1 MAVKWQILV
10 WVIEKMFL
18 CHKYIKNIHRLNNI
32 AGSSFLLLKVIFMN
46 KTAIVN
52 NEISLSNNF
61 VQEIKQL
68 VARSRQEA
76 YAAVN
81 QTMVKAYWQIGR
93 RIVEEEQGGAERAD
107 YGKQILK
114 QLSTA
119 LIEEFGK
126 GFSVQNL
133 YSFRQFFMTFPEIFS
148 TSWRIL
154 TWSHY
159 KRLMHVSDPQAREWY
174 AKEASEQMWSYATLN
189 RNIST
194 QYYERLLLSQD
205 KAPVE
210 QEMKALTKGFD
221 NDKLEFVKNPVV
233 AEFLGMSPTKA
244 FVESELES
252 AILTNLEK
260 FLLELGKGFS
270 FVERQK
276 LIRTEAKDYFI
287 DLVFYNFKLK
297 CFVLIDLKVG
307 QITHQDVGQME
318 MYVNMYDQNMRED
331 GDNPTLGIVLCS
343 ETDAD
348 IARYMLND
356 SKNVFMSKYLLCLPS
371 KEQLKAEI
379 ERQKALFALQ
389 QKNE

>member
-1 MAVKWQILV
+1 
-10 WVIEKMFL
+10 
-18 CHKYIKNIHRLNNI
+18 
-32 AGSSFLLLKVIFMN
+32 MN

-119 LIEEFGK
+119 LTEEFGK

>member
-1 MAVKWQILV
+1 M
-10 WVIEKMFL
+10 
-18 CHKYIKNIHRLNNI
+18 
-32 AGSSFLLLKVIFMN
+32 SKVIFMN

-119 LIEEFGK
+119 LTEEFGK

-343 ETDAD
+343 ETEAD

>member
-1 MAVKWQILV
+1 
-10 WVIEKMFL
+10 
-18 CHKYIKNIHRLNNI
+18 
-32 AGSSFLLLKVIFMN
+32 MN
-46 KTAIVN
+46 KTVIVN

-68 VARSRQEA
+68 VTRSRQEA

-81 QTMVKAYWQIGR
+81 QTMVNAYWQIGR

-114 QLSTA
+114 QLSTV
-119 LIEEFGK
+119 LTEEFGK

-133 YSFRQFFMTFPEIFS
+133 YSFRQFYLTFPEIFS

-210 QEMKALTKGFD
+210 QEMKTLTKGFD

-244 FVESELES
+244 FVESELET
-252 AILTNLEK
+252 AILTNLES

-276 LIRTEAKDYFI
+276 LIRTEARDYFI

-318 MYVNMYDQNMRED
+318 MYVNMYDQNMREN

-371 KEQLKAEI
+371 KEQLKVEI

-389 QKNE
+389 QKNEE

>member
-1 MAVKWQILV
+1 M
-10 WVIEKMFL
+10 
-18 CHKYIKNIHRLNNI
+18 N
-32 AGSSFLLLKVIFMN
+32 SSIN
-46 KTAIVN
+46 VN
-52 NEISLSNNF
+52 NETLLSSNF
-61 VQEIKQL
+61 IQEIKQL
-68 VARSRQEA
+68 VLRGRQEA

-81 QTMVKAYWQIGR
+81 QAMVNAYWKIGR
-93 RIVEEEQGGAERAD
+93 RIVEEEQGGAERAN

-114 QLSTA
+114 QLSIA
-119 LIEEFGK
+119 LTEEFGK

-133 YSFRQFFMTFPEIFS
+133 YYFRQFYLTFPEIFH
-148 TSWRIL
+148 TPCGIL

-159 KRLMHVSDPQAREWY
+159 RRLLSVTNPQAREWY

-205 KAPVE
+205 KDPVE
-210 QEMKALTKGFD
+210 QEMKTLTKGFD

-244 FVESELES
+244 FVESELET
-252 AILTNLEK
+252 AILDNLEK

-276 LIRTEAKDYFI
+276 LIRTDAKDYFI

-307 QITHQDVGQME
+307 QITHQDVGQTE
-318 MYVNMYDQNMRED
+318 MYVNMYDQNLRED

-348 IARYMLND
+348 IAKYMLND
-356 SKNVFMSKYLLCLPS
+356 NKNVFMSKYLLCLPS
-371 KEQLKAEI
+371 KEQLRTEI

-389 QKNE
+389 QKNEV

>member
-1 MAVKWQILV
+1 M
-10 WVIEKMFL
+10 
-18 CHKYIKNIHRLNNI
+18 N
-32 AGSSFLLLKVIFMN
+32 SSI
-46 KTAIVN
+46 IVN
-52 NEISLSNNF
+52 NEVSLSNSF
-61 VQEIKQL
+61 IQEIKQL
-68 VARSRQEA
+68 VARGRQEA

-81 QTMVKAYWQIGR
+81 QAMVNAYWQIGR
-93 RIVEEEQGGAERAD
+93 RIVEEEQGGAERAN

-114 QLSTA
+114 QLSAA
-119 LIEEFGK
+119 LTEEFGK

-133 YSFRQFFMTFPEIFS
+133 YSFRQFYLTFPEIFS
-148 TSWRIL
+148 TPWRIL

-159 KRLMHVSDPQAREWY
+159 KRLMHVADSKAREWY
-174 AKEASEQMWSYATLN
+174 TNEASEQMWSYATLN

-194 QYYERLLLSQD
+194 QYYERLLLSQE

-244 FVESELES
+244 FVESELET
-252 AILTNLEK
+252 AILGNLEK

-276 LIRTEAKDYFI
+276 LIRTDAKDYYI

-371 KEQLKAEI
+371 KEQLRTEI

-389 QKNE
+389 QKTIE

>member
-1 MAVKWQILV
+1 M
-10 WVIEKMFL
+10 
-18 CHKYIKNIHRLNNI
+18 N
-32 AGSSFLLLKVIFMN
+32 SSIN
-46 KTAIVN
+46 VN
-52 NEISLSNNF
+52 NETLLSSNF
-61 VQEIKQL
+61 IQEIKQL
-68 VARSRQEA
+68 VLRGRQEA

-81 QTMVKAYWQIGR
+81 QAMVNAYWKIGR
-93 RIVEEEQGGAERAD
+93 RIVEEEQGGAERAN

-114 QLSTA
+114 QLSIA
-119 LIEEFGK
+119 LTEEFGK

-133 YSFRQFFMTFPEIFS
+133 YYFRQFYLTFPEIFH
-148 TSWRIL
+148 TPCGIL

-159 KRLMHVSDPQAREWY
+159 RRLLSVTDAQAREWY

-194 QYYERLLLSQD
+194 QYYERLLLSQN

-210 QEMKALTKGFD
+210 QEMKALTKEFD
-221 NDKLEFVKNPVV
+221 NDKLEFVKNPFV

-244 FVESELES
+244 FVESELET

-318 MYVNMYDQNMRED
+318 MYVNMYDQNVRED

-348 IARYMLND
+348 IAKYMLND

-389 QKNE
+389 QKNEV

>member
-1 MAVKWQILV
+1 MSD
-10 WVIEKMFL
+10 VI
-18 CHKYIKNIHRLNNI
+18 
-32 AGSSFLLLKVIFMN
+32 
-46 KTAIVN
+46 IVN
-52 NEISLSNNF
+52 NEVPLSSNF
-61 VQEIKQL
+61 IQEIKQL
-68 VARSRQEA
+68 VVRSRQEA
-76 YAAVN
+76 YSAVN
-81 QTMVKAYWQIGR
+81 QAMVNAYWQIGR
-93 RIVEEEQGGAERAD
+93 RIVEEEQGGAERAN

-114 QLSTA
+114 QLSAA
-119 LIEEFGK
+119 LTEEFGK

-133 YSFRQFFMTFPEIFS
+133 YSFRQFYLTFPEIFS
-148 TSWRIL
+148 TPWRIL

-159 KRLMHVSDPQAREWY
+159 KRLMHVANTTARDWY
-174 AKEASEQMWSYATLN
+174 AKEAAEQMWSYATLN

-194 QYYERLLLSQD
+194 QYYERLLLSQE
-205 KAPVE
+205 KTPVE
-210 QEMKALTKGFD
+210 QEMKSLTKELD

-233 AEFLGMSPTKA
+233 A
-244 FVESELES
+244 
-252 AILTNLEK
+252 
-260 FLLELGKGFS
+260 ELGKGFS

-276 LIRTEAKDYFI
+276 LIRTEAKNYFI

-318 MYVNMYDQNMRED
+318 MYVKMYDQNIRED

-371 KEQLKAEI
+371 KEQLRNEI
-379 ERQKALFALQ
+379 ERQKAIFALQ
-389 QKNE
+389 QRNEE

>member
-1 MAVKWQILV
+1 MSD
-10 WVIEKMFL
+10 VI
-18 CHKYIKNIHRLNNI
+18 
-32 AGSSFLLLKVIFMN
+32 
-46 KTAIVN
+46 IVN
-52 NEISLSNNF
+52 NEVPLSSNF
-61 VQEIKQL
+61 IQEIKQL
-68 VARSRQEA
+68 VVRSRQEA
-76 YAAVN
+76 YSAVN
-81 QTMVKAYWQIGR
+81 QAMVNAYWQIGR
-93 RIVEEEQGGAERAD
+93 RIVEEEQGGAERAN

-114 QLSTA
+114 QLSAA
-119 LIEEFGK
+119 LTEEFGK

-133 YSFRQFFMTFPEIFS
+133 YSFRQFYLTFPEIFS
-148 TSWRIL
+148 TPWRIL

-159 KRLMHVSDPQAREWY
+159 KRLMHVANTTARDWY
-174 AKEASEQMWSYATLN
+174 AKEAAEQMWSYATLN

-210 QEMKALTKGFD
+210 QEMKSLTKELD

-252 AILTNLEK
+252 AILNNLEK

-276 LIRTEAKDYFI
+276 LIRTEAKNYFI

-318 MYVNMYDQNMRED
+318 MYVKMYDQNIRED

-371 KEQLKAEI
+371 KEQLRNEI
-379 ERQKALFALQ
+379 ERQKAIFALQ
-389 QKNE
+389 QRNEE

>member
-1 MAVKWQILV
+1 M
-10 WVIEKMFL
+10 
-18 CHKYIKNIHRLNNI
+18 NNSI
-32 AGSSFLLLKVIFMN
+32 N
-46 KTAIVN
+46 VN
-52 NEISLSNNF
+52 NETLLSSNF
-61 VQEIKQL
+61 IQEIKQL
-68 VARSRQEA
+68 VLRGRQEA

-81 QTMVKAYWQIGR
+81 QAMVNAYWKIGR
-93 RIVEEEQGGAERAD
+93 RIVEEEQGGAERAN

-114 QLSTA
+114 QLSIA
-119 LIEEFGK
+119 LTEEFGK

-133 YSFRQFFMTFPEIFS
+133 YYFRQFYLTFPEIFH
-148 TSWRIL
+148 TPCGIL

-159 KRLMHVSDPQAREWY
+159 RRLLSVTNPQAREWY

-194 QYYERLLLSQD
+194 QYYEMLLLSQD
-205 KAPVE
+205 KDPVE
-210 QEMKALTKGFD
+210 QEMKTLTKGFD

-244 FVESELES
+244 FVESELET
-252 AILTNLEK
+252 AILDNLEK

-276 LIRTEAKDYFI
+276 LIRTDAKDYFI

-318 MYVNMYDQNMRED
+318 MYVNMYDQNLRED
-331 GDNPTLGIVLCS
+331 GDNPTLGIILCS

-371 KEQLKAEI
+371 KEQLRTEI

-389 QKNE
+389 QKNEV

>member
-1 MAVKWQILV
+1 M
-10 WVIEKMFL
+10 
-18 CHKYIKNIHRLNNI
+18 NNTI
-32 AGSSFLLLKVIFMN
+32 N
-46 KTAIVN
+46 VN
-52 NEISLSNNF
+52 NELSISNSF
-61 VQEIKQL
+61 IQEIKQL
-68 VARSRQEA
+68 VLRGRQEA

-81 QTMVKAYWQIGR
+81 QAMVNAYWKIGR
-93 RIVEEEQGGAERAD
+93 RIVEEEQGGAERAN

-114 QLSTA
+114 QLSIA
-119 LIEEFGK
+119 LTEEFGK

-133 YSFRQFFMTFPEIFS
+133 YYFRQFYLTFPEIFH
-148 TSWRIL
+148 TPCGIL

-159 KRLMHVSDPQAREWY
+159 RRLLSVTDPQAREWY

-194 QYYERLLLSQD
+194 QYYERLLLSQN

-210 QEMKALTKGFD
+210 QEMKTLTKGFD

-244 FVESELES
+244 FVESELET

-318 MYVNMYDQNMRED
+318 MYVNMYDQNVRED

-348 IARYMLND
+348 IAKYMLND

-389 QKNE
+389 QNS

>member
-1 MAVKWQILV
+1 MVA
-10 WVIEKMFL
+10 
-18 CHKYIKNIHRLNNI
+18 
-32 AGSSFLLLKVIFMN
+32 
-46 KTAIVN
+46 N
-52 NEISLSNNF
+52 NEVSLSNSF
-61 VQEIKQL
+61 IQEIKQL
-68 VARSRQEA
+68 VTRSRQEA

-81 QTMVKAYWQIGR
+81 QAMVNAYWQIGR

-107 YGKQILK
+107 YGKQLLK

-119 LIEEFGK
+119 LTEEFGK

-133 YSFRQFFMTFPEIFS
+133 YSFRQFYLTFPEIFS

-194 QYYERLLLSQD
+194 QYYERLLLSQN

-210 QEMKALTKGFD
+210 QEMKTLTREFD
-221 NDKLEFVKNPVV
+221 NDKLEFIKNPVV

-244 FVESELES
+244 FVESELET
-252 AILTNLEK
+252 AILTNLEN

-318 MYVNMYDQNMRED
+318 MYVNMYDQNIREN

-389 QKNE
+389 QNN

>member
-1 MAVKWQILV
+1 M
-10 WVIEKMFL
+10 
-18 CHKYIKNIHRLNNI
+18 N
-32 AGSSFLLLKVIFMN
+32 SSIN
-46 KTAIVN
+46 VN
-52 NEISLSNNF
+52 NETLLSSNF
-61 VQEIKQL
+61 IHEIKQL
-68 VARSRQEA
+68 VLRGRQEA

-81 QTMVKAYWQIGR
+81 QAMVNAYWKIGR
-93 RIVEEEQGGAERAD
+93 RIVEEEQGGAERAN

-114 QLSTA
+114 QLSIA
-119 LIEEFGK
+119 LTEEFGK

-133 YSFRQFFMTFPEIFS
+133 YYFRQFYLTFPEIFH
-148 TSWRIL
+148 TPCGIL

-159 KRLMHVSDPQAREWY
+159 RRLLSVTNPQAREWY

-205 KAPVE
+205 KDPVE
-210 QEMKALTKGFD
+210 QEMKTLTKGFD

-244 FVESELES
+244 FVESELET
-252 AILTNLEK
+252 AILDNLEK

-276 LIRTEAKDYFI
+276 LIRTDAKDYFI

-318 MYVNMYDQNMRED
+318 MYVNMYDQNLRED
-331 GDNPTLGIVLCS
+331 GDNPTLGIILCS

-371 KEQLKAEI
+371 KEQLRTEI

-389 QKNE
+389 QKNEV

>member
-1 MAVKWQILV
+1 MTKIMNTGN
-10 WVIEKMFL
+10 EK
-18 CHKYIKNIHRLNNI
+18 
-32 AGSSFLLLKVIFMN
+32 
-46 KTAIVN
+46 
-52 NEISLSNNF
+52 SLPGNF
-61 VQEIKQL
+61 IQEIKQL
-68 VARSRQEA
+68 VARGRQEA

-81 QTMVKAYWQIGR
+81 QAMVNAYWQIGR
-93 RIVEEEQGGAERAD
+93 RIVEEEQNGSTRAN

-114 QLSTA
+114 QLSAA
-119 LIEEFGK
+119 LTEEFGK

-133 YSFRQFFMTFPEIFS
+133 YYFRQFYLTFPEIFH
-148 TSWRIL
+148 TPCGIL

-159 KRLMHVSDPQAREWY
+159 RRLLSVTDPQAREWY
-174 AKEASEQMWSYATLN
+174 AKEAAEQMWSYATLN

-194 QYYERLLLSQD
+194 QYYERLLLSQE

-210 QEMKALTKGFD
+210 QEMKALTRGFD

-233 AEFLGMSPTKA
+233 AEFLGIAPTKA
-244 FVESELES
+244 FVETELET
-252 AILTNLEK
+252 AILNNLEK

-318 MYVNMYDQNMRED
+318 MYVNIYDQNIRED
-331 GDNPTLGIVLCS
+331 GDNPTLGIVMCS

-356 SKNVFMSKYLLCLPS
+356 NKNVFMSKYLLCLPS
-371 KEQLKAEI
+371 KEQLKNEI

-389 QKNE
+389 QKAEE

>member
-1 MAVKWQILV
+1 M
-10 WVIEKMFL
+10 
-18 CHKYIKNIHRLNNI
+18 NNSI
-32 AGSSFLLLKVIFMN
+32 NVNDETLLSS
-46 KTAIVN
+46 
-52 NEISLSNNF
+52 NF
-61 VQEIKQL
+61 IQEIKQL
-68 VARSRQEA
+68 VLRGRQEA

-81 QTMVKAYWQIGR
+81 QAMVNAYWKIGR
-93 RIVEEEQGGAERAD
+93 RIVEEGQGGAERAN

-114 QLSTA
+114 QLSIA
-119 LIEEFGK
+119 LTEEFGK

-133 YSFRQFFMTFPEIFS
+133 YYFRQFYLTFPEIFH
-148 TSWRIL
+148 TPCGIL

-159 KRLMHVSDPQAREWY
+159 RRLLSVTNPQAREWY

-205 KAPVE
+205 KEPVK
-210 QEMKALTKGFD
+210 QEMKTLTKGFD

-244 FVESELES
+244 FVESELET
-252 AILTNLEK
+252 AILDNLEK

-276 LIRTEAKDYFI
+276 LIRTDAKDYFI

-318 MYVNMYDQNMRED
+318 MYVNMYDQNLRED
-331 GDNPTLGIVLCS
+331 GDNPTLGIILCS

-371 KEQLKAEI
+371 KEQLRTEI

-389 QKNE
+389 QKNEV

>member
-1 MAVKWQILV
+1 MK
-10 WVIEKMFL
+10 EPS
-18 CHKYIKNIHRLNNI
+18 
-32 AGSSFLLLKVIFMN
+32 AGIMN
-46 KTAIVN
+46 DTHFI
-52 NEISLSNNF
+52 
-61 VQEIKQL
+61 QEIKRI
-68 VARSRQEA
+68 VARGRQEA

-81 QTMVKAYWQIGR
+81 QAMVNAYWEIGR
-93 RIVEEEQGGAERAD
+93 RIVEEEQGGAGRAD
-107 YGKQILK
+107 YGKKLLK
-114 QLSTA
+114 QLSAA
-119 LIEEFGK
+119 LTEEFGK

-133 YSFRQFFMTFPEIFS
+133 YSFRQFYLTFPEIFS
-148 TSWRIL
+148 TPWRIL

-159 KRLMHVSDPQAREWY
+159 KRIMHVTNERAREWY
-174 AKEASEQMWSYATLN
+174 AHEAAEQMWSYATLN

-194 QYYERLLLSQD
+194 QYYERLLLSQE

-210 QEMKALTKGFD
+210 REMKALTADFD

-244 FVESELES
+244 FAESELEG
-252 AILTNLEK
+252 AILSNLEK

-307 QITHQDVGQME
+307 RITHQDVGQME
-318 MYVNMYDQNMRED
+318 MYVNMYDQTLREE

-348 IARYMLND
+348 IAKYMLND

-371 KEQLKAEI
+371 QEELKAEI
-379 ERQKALFALQ
+379 ERQKALFVLQ
-389 QKNE
+389 QENE

>member
-1 MAVKWQILV
+1 MTKI
-10 WVIEKMFL
+10 MST
-18 CHKYIKNIHRLNNI
+18 
-32 AGSSFLLLKVIFMN
+32 G
-46 KTAIVN
+46 
-52 NEISLSNNF
+52 NETSLPGNF
-61 VQEIKQL
+61 IQEIKQL
-68 VARSRQEA
+68 VARGRQEA

-81 QTMVKAYWQIGR
+81 QAMVNAYWQIGR
-93 RIVEEEQGGAERAD
+93 RIVEEEQNGSTRAN

-114 QLSTA
+114 QLSAA
-119 LIEEFGK
+119 LTEEFGK

-133 YSFRQFFMTFPEIFS
+133 YYFRQFYLTFPEIFH
-148 TSWRIL
+148 TPCGIL

-159 KRLMHVSDPQAREWY
+159 RRLLSVTDPQAREWY
-174 AKEASEQMWSYATLN
+174 AKEAAEQMWSYATLN

-194 QYYERLLLSQD
+194 QYYERLLLSQE

-210 QEMKALTKGFD
+210 QEMKALTRGFD

-233 AEFLGMSPTKA
+233 AEFLGIAPTKA
-244 FVESELES
+244 FVETELET
-252 AILTNLEK
+252 AILNNLEK

-318 MYVNMYDQNMRED
+318 MYVNMYDQNIRED
-331 GDNPTLGIVLCS
+331 GDNPTLGIVMCS

-356 SKNVFMSKYLLCLPS
+356 NKNVFMSKYLLCLPS
-371 KEQLKAEI
+371 KEQLKNEI

-389 QKNE
+389 QKAEK

>member
-1 MAVKWQILV
+1 M
-10 WVIEKMFL
+10 
-18 CHKYIKNIHRLNNI
+18 NNTI
-32 AGSSFLLLKVIFMN
+32 N
-46 KTAIVN
+46 VN
-52 NEISLSNNF
+52 NELSISNSF
-61 VQEIKQL
+61 IQEIKQL
-68 VARSRQEA
+68 VARGRQEA

-81 QTMVKAYWQIGR
+81 QAMVNTYWHIGR

-114 QLSTA
+114 QLSAA
-119 LIEEFGK
+119 LTEEFGK

-133 YSFRQFFMTFPEIFS
+133 YYFRQFYLTFPEIFH
-148 TSWRIL
+148 TPCGIL

-159 KRLMHVSDPQAREWY
+159 RRLLSVTDPQAREWY

-205 KAPVE
+205 KDPVE
-210 QEMKALTKGFD
+210 QEMKTLTKGFD

-244 FVESELES
+244 FVESELET
-252 AILTNLEK
+252 AILDNLEK

-276 LIRTEAKDYFI
+276 LIRTDAKDYFI

-318 MYVNMYDQNMRED
+318 MYVNMYDQNLRED
-331 GDNPTLGIVLCS
+331 GDNPTLGIILCS

-389 QKNE
+389 QNS

>member
-1 MAVKWQILV
+1 MTKI
-10 WVIEKMFL
+10 MST
-18 CHKYIKNIHRLNNI
+18 
-32 AGSSFLLLKVIFMN
+32 G
-46 KTAIVN
+46 
-52 NEISLSNNF
+52 NETSLPSNF
-61 VQEIKQL
+61 IQEIKQL
-68 VARSRQEA
+68 VARGRQEA

-81 QTMVKAYWQIGR
+81 QAMVNAYWQIGR
-93 RIVEEEQGGAERAD
+93 RIVEEEQNGSTRAN

-114 QLSTA
+114 QLSAA
-119 LIEEFGK
+119 LTEEFGK

-133 YSFRQFFMTFPEIFS
+133 YYFRQFYLTFPEIFH
-148 TSWRIL
+148 TPCGIL

-159 KRLMHVSDPQAREWY
+159 RRLLSVTDPQAREWY
-174 AKEASEQMWSYATLN
+174 AKEAAEQMWSYATLN

-194 QYYERLLLSQD
+194 QYYERLLLSQE
-205 KAPVE
+205 KTPVE
-210 QEMKALTKGFD
+210 QEMKALTRGFD

-233 AEFLGMSPTKA
+233 AEFLGIAPTKA
-244 FVESELES
+244 FVETELET
-252 AILTNLEK
+252 AILNNLEK

-318 MYVNMYDQNMRED
+318 MYVNIYDQNIRED
-331 GDNPTLGIVLCS
+331 GDNPTLGIVMCS

-356 SKNVFMSKYLLCLPS
+356 NKNVFMSKYLLCLPS
-371 KEQLKAEI
+371 KEQLKNEI

-389 QKNE
+389 QKAEK

>member
-1 MAVKWQILV
+1 MDKGIRVNV
-10 WVIEKMFL
+10 GE
-18 CHKYIKNIHRLNNI
+18 
-32 AGSSFLLLKVIFMN
+32 GPSS
-46 KTAIVN
+46 
-52 NEISLSNNF
+52 NF
-61 VQEIKQL
+61 IQEIKQL
-68 VARSRQEA
+68 VLRGRQEA

-81 QTMVKAYWQIGR
+81 QAMVNTYWQIGR

-114 QLSTA
+114 QLSAA
-119 LIEEFGK
+119 LTEEFGK

-133 YSFRQFFMTFPEIFS
+133 YYFRQFYLTFPEIFH
-148 TSWRIL
+148 TPCGIL

-159 KRLMHVSDPQAREWY
+159 RRLLSVTDAQAREWY

-194 QYYERLLLSQD
+194 QYYERLLLSQN

-210 QEMKALTKGFD
+210 QEMKALTKEFD

-244 FVESELES
+244 FVESELET

-260 FLLELGKGFS
+260 ILLELGKGFS

-318 MYVNMYDQNMRED
+318 MYVNMYDQNVRED

-348 IARYMLND
+348 IAKYMLND

-389 QKNE
+389 QKNEV

>member
-1 MAVKWQILV
+1 
-10 WVIEKMFL
+10 
-18 CHKYIKNIHRLNNI
+18 
-32 AGSSFLLLKVIFMN
+32 MN
-46 KTAIVN
+46 KGIIVN
-52 NEISLSNNF
+52 NETTLSSNF
-61 VQEIKQL
+61 IQEIKQL

-81 QTMVKAYWQIGR
+81 QAMVSAYWQIGR
-93 RIVEEEQGGAERAD
+93 RIVEEEQGGAERAN

-114 QLSTA
+114 QLSAA
-119 LIEEFGK
+119 LTEEFGK

-133 YSFRQFFMTFPEIFS
+133 YYFRQFYLTFPEIFH
-148 TSWRIL
+148 TPCGIL

-159 KRLMHVSDPQAREWY
+159 RRLLSVTDPQARNWY
-174 AKEASEQMWSYATLN
+174 AKEAAEQMWSYATLN

-194 QYYERLLLSQD
+194 QYYERLLLSQN

-210 QEMKALTKGFD
+210 QEMKSLTRGFD

-233 AEFLGMSPTKA
+233 AEFLGMSPTKS
-244 FVESELES
+244 FVESELET
-252 AILTNLEK
+252 AILSNLER

-318 MYVNMYDQNMRED
+318 MYVNMYDQDIREN

-371 KEQLKAEI
+371 KEQLKVEI

-389 QKNE
+389 QKTE